1 MFLLPFYNKDS
12 LLQSELENLSFMYTK
27 AHDYSELKQ
36 RAEELY
42 KEQEKEIEEVLFIL
56 LITIFLML
64 WLLMQSLF
72 LMYANDLV

>member
-1 MFLLPFYNKDS
+1 M
-12 LLQSELENLSFMYTK
+12 QSELENLSFMYTN

-64 WLLMQSLF
+64 
-72 LMYANDLV
+72 